1 MENNVDVKFVNE
13 KFIISLENGQ
23 TKVATPIT
31 RLQIEGTDTEYYY
44 YSIDDDNDP
53 DKVSI
58 LASRIV
64 VEDENGKMNLSLKDI
79 NGAILLVSQFTLY
92 ADCSSGN
99 RPSFTSAAKPD
110 FANKL
115 YEYIIE
121 ECKKQINNVET
132 GIFGAD
138 MQVSLINDGP
148 VTIVLEKNVK

>member
-64 VEDENGKMNLSLKDI
+64 VEDENGKKVETLKDLE
-79 NGAILLVSQFTLY
+79 NEEERQMAFQLFSETYKILK
-92 ADCSSGN
+92 N
-99 RPSFTSAAKPD
+99 RK
-110 FANKL
+110 NK
-115 YEYIIE
+115 E
-121 ECKKQINNVET
+121 EK
-132 GIFGAD
+132 
-138 MQVSLINDGP
+138 
-148 VTIVLEKNVK
+148 